1 MDRLLSMRVFERVAD
16 EGGFAAAARALDM
29 SAPVVTRLV
38 ADLEDHLGTRLL
50 QRSTRRLSLT
60 EAGQQYLSRVRNIL
74 QDIQEADAA
83 ASSQTTELAGLLRL
97 HAPPVLATYVIS
109 PLLATFRRR
118 YPKILIELEVE
129 SLREPPIED
138 FDITLLGTDDS
149 FDGDVVARKVLES
162 EAILVASPEYLRQRG
177 VPQQAQELAQ
187 HDCLRLKIPQIR
199 SRVWQMWCPDN
210 PSQPIE
216 IDLQPVLLANH
227 TDSLLRAALDGAG
240 ITSIAVDMV
249 APYLTRGELVR
260 VLAPWITGRLSMYA
274 AVPTRK
280 FMPQRTRVFLDFL
293 VEETRLQTA
302 KALQA
307 CANC

>member
-1 MDRLLSMRVFERVAD
+1 MDRLLSMRVFERVVD

-60 EAGQQYLSRVRNIL
+60 EAGQQYLGRVRNIL
-74 QDIQEADAA
+74 QDIHEADAA

-109 PLLATFRRR
+109 PLLAEFRRR

-129 SLREPPIED
+129 NLREPPIED
-138 FDITLLGTDDS
+138 FDITLLGTDDR
-149 FDGDVVARKVLES
+149 FDGDVVARKVLEA
-162 EAILVASPEYLRQRG
+162 EAILVASPEYLRRRG
-177 VPQQAQELAQ
+177 VPEQPQALVQ
-187 HDCLRLKIPQIR
+187 HDCLRLKTPHAR
-199 SRVWQMWCPDN
+199 PRVRPTWCPDH
-210 PSQPIE
+210 PTP
-216 IDLQPVLLANH
+216 LLANH

-240 ITSIAVDMV
+240 ITSVAMDMV

-260 VLAPWITGRLSMYA
+260 VLSPWITGRLSMYA

-307 CANC
+307 CAVC